1 MVEGLER
8 AGMKWERSK
17 RQKVA
22 SLAENETILLA
33 LAAAAKSAK
42 ESPTKQG
49 MGFVIKKATEDAA
62 KVKKSIGNKE
72 PVKMSDEEALALKV
86 HCDLS
91 DDQYQMISNSSLV
104 HNANIYPNLHR
115 ILEAK
120 ASCYPLNINISET
133 TAVVPLQD
141 MLNHTLSRILELSG
155 DQLGQEEQGK
165 EGVLYLKIGFDGAS
179 SQSIYNKDLMK
190 QIFKEEYRMNNLYSR
205 QQLPSSN

>member
-1 MVEGLER
+1 MVEGLEK

-33 LAAAAKSAK
+33 LAAAKSAK
-42 ESPTKQG
+42 ESPTKQD

-91 DDQYQMISNSSLV
+91 DDQYQMIRNNSLV

-165 EGVLYLKIGFDGAS
+165 EGVLYGFDGAS

-190 QIFKEEYRMNNLYSR
+190 QIFKKEYRMNNLYSR
-205 QQLPSSN
+205 QQLPPSN

>member
-1 MVEGLER
+1 MG
-8 AGMKWERSK
+8 ERSK

-33 LAAAAKSAK
+33 LAAAKSAK
-42 ESPTKQG
+42 ESPTKQD

-91 DDQYQMISNSSLV
+91 DDQYQMIRNNSLV

-165 EGVLYLKIGFDGAS
+165 EGVLYGFDGAS

-190 QIFKEEYRMNNLYSR
+190 QIFKKEYRMNNLYSR
-205 QQLPSSN
+205 QQLPPSN